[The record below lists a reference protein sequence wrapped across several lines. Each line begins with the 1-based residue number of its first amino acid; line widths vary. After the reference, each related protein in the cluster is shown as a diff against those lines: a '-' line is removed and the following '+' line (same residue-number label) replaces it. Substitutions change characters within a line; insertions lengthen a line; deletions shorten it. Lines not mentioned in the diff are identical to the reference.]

1 MIRLLN
7 FALIICIIWV
17 SFTACRLTR
26 SDVIGKWE
34 GKPDGSVIIINGDNS
49 FQFFK
54 DHSLNKTGDSSA
66 KAIGGRWALE
76 KNAIHFFFTDSAQS
90 FGGGCDKYSHWW
102 TRSSKRSLIRPDQ
115 CNSPAHRFNVITK
128 IN

>member
-1 MIRLLN
+1 MIRLLI
-7 FALIICIIWV
+7 FVLITSV

-34 GKPDGSVIIINGDNS
+34 GKPDGSVIIVNGDNS

-54 DHSLNKTGDSSA
+54 SGDTSA
-66 KAIGGRWALE
+66 MAIGGRWALQ
-76 KNAIHFFFTDSAQS
+76 KNTIHFFFTDSTQG
-90 FGGGCDKYSHWW
+90 FGGGCNRYSHWW
-102 TRSSKRSLIRPDQ
+102 TRSSKRSLIRPNQ
-115 CNSPAHRFNVITK
+115 CNSPTHHFNVITK